1 MSEWICVS
9 GELGDDPIEI
19 ETEEDG
25 TMLLESLTAHFPGT
39 TTLKY
44 KNPDNLAFRGIK
56 CIDGVLNPPSKDLG
70 WGLAKLYYC
79 VNPEKENSKKR
90 KGDGDEEVTGKSKQH
105 KDWAP
110 SEGVDPS
117 RCTDLV
123 LLGLSPE
130 TTEQDI
136 RDYFAENGELT
147 MVQVKKSKDENV
159 GYGFI
164 RFKEKEVEREM
175 LRKSHEVDGKKWIL
189 RVPDSQQGDKAHRKI
204 YISYHSEEITSDDL
218 RQHFEKYGEITDVY
232 ISSPWRHFAFVT
244 FADVRVAHSLMG
256 KEHHIKDISLLIK
269 SAVQTKSGK
278 KNQDDGDG
286 KFRENMGQEMPPM
299 YPGYGYGPPG
309 PGGYGPEGYG
319 PGAGAYGYG
328 GMMPGYGGPMGGG
341 YGGPMRGGW
350 GGGYPRPPVQ
360 GGRGDSSSSY
370 GGREGSGRWDKKPT
384 DAVSDAMNRG
394 IQEGYKAAKQQA
406 GPWPAGPW
414 PGYGAYGPAMGGYR
428 QNTKKME

>member
-44 KNPDNLAFRGIK
+44 KNPENLAFRGIK
-56 CIDGVLNPPSKDLG
+56 CIDGILNAPSKDLG

-79 VNPEKENSKKR
+79 VNPEQETSKKR
-90 KGDGDEEVTGKSKQH
+90 KGDEEVVGKSKHH

-136 RDYFAENGELT
+136 RDYFAEHGELG

-164 RFKEKEVEREM
+164 RFKEKEVERDM
-175 LRKSHEVDGKKWIL
+175 LRKNHEVDGKKWIL

-244 FADVRVAHSLMG
+244 FADVRVAHSLIG
-256 KEHHIKDISLLIK
+256 KEHHIKDVSLLIK

-278 KNQDDGDG
+278 KEQDDG
-286 KFRENMGQEMPPM
+286 KFGENMGQDMPPNM

-319 PGAGAYGYG
+319 PAAYGPGGFG
-328 GMMPGYGGPMGGG
+328 GMMPAYGGPMGG
-341 YGGPMRGGW
+341 MHMHQRGGW
-350 GGGYPRPPVQ
+350 GGGYPRPPVPE
-360 GGRGDSSSSY
+360 GRGDSSH
-370 GGREGSGRWDKKPT
+370 GEKEGPGRWDKKPT
-384 DAVSDAMNRG
+384 DAFS
-394 IQEGYKAAKQQA
+394 EGYKAAKQA
-406 GPWPAGPW
+406 GAWPGYGASPW
-414 PGYGAYGPAMGGYR
+414 PGYGAYGPAMGGYK
-428 QNTKKME
+428 QNKNKIDLSDL